1 MNNKLEKII
10 FKFLD
15 EKNFIIKETP
25 YNYYFLENEEDKY
38 FQISIIKN
46 DTVCYVDYDLFE
58 EIKSF
63 FSLNYTDSKDVLT
76 RYVENTLN
84 IKVSNTFSGK
94 IFLSVQSLRVP

>member
-25 YNYYFLENEEDKY
+25 DNYHFFGNEDDRY
-38 FQISIIKN
+38 AQIRIRKN
-46 DTVCYVDYDLFE
+46 DMVCFVNYDLPG

-63 FSLNYTDSKDVLT
+63 FSLTETDSKGVLT
-76 RYVENTLN
+76 RYLENTLN
-84 IKVSNTFSGK
+84 IEVSNTK
-94 IFLSVQSLRVP
+94 IGHILQ